1 MPHISQGH
9 TIFHALYCLFKI
21 RYSIYMIDQMI
32 KEQKKGFDTAFQRAH
47 ADISSIRTGRASPD
61 LVSDLQVEYLGTPL
75 KLKEIAAISTPDAR
89 TIYIQPWDQQAITG
103 IEKAIRESSL
113 GLSPVNEGV
122 MIRITIPPLTEERRL
137 EYTKIIGQKVE
148 EARIR
153 IRHLREDMLK
163 KVQQAVKEKTAREDD
178 LHRAK
183 DQLQKIIDE
192 YNGKLHEMQTKKEQ
206 ELMGK

>member
-1 MPHISQGH
+1 
-9 TIFHALYCLFKI
+9 
-21 RYSIYMIDQMI
+21 
-32 KEQKKGFDTAFQRAH
+32 
-47 ADISSIRTGRASPD
+47 
-61 LVSDLQVEYLGTPL
+61 
-75 KLKEIAAISTPDAR
+75 
-89 TIYIQPWDQQAITG
+89 
-103 IEKAIRESSL
+103 
-113 GLSPVNEGV
+113 